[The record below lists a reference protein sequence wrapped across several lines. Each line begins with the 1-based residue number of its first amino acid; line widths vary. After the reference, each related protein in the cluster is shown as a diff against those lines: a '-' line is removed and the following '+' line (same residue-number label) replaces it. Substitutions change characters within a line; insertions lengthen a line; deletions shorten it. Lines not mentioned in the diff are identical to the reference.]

1 MLGLFSLE
9 ETVIGGAHIPDPQ
22 VAITTKATT
31 TMYLFREI

>member
-22 VAITTKATT
+22 VAITTKTT
-31 TMYLFREI
+31 TMYFFKEI